1 MVMRR
6 EKAEPVQGRARGGAA
21 VASLLAGRRPP
32 AMQRCQFPYT
42 TSVAR
47 PGSART
53 PPLRRERALP
63 TRAIRCLEPSPGRRP
78 RRATP
83 EAPAET
89 RPPPLF
95 RAGSPAGQLTGP
107 CLAHLVS
114 ASL

>member
-1 MVMRR
+1 MRR

-32 AMQRCQFPYT
+32 AMQRCPYT

-53 PPLRRERALP
+53 PPLRRESAPTPHARDSLFGAVPGTPTEARAP
-63 TRAIRCLEPSPGRRP
+63 
-78 RRATP
+78 P

-89 RPPPLF
+89 RLPPFAQARL
-95 RAGSPAGQLTGP
+95 RNS
-107 CLAHLVS
+107 
-114 ASL
+114 